1 MPAKQIPPEQ
11 EKLFAIDMAVHRAG
25 LAIPAKHQEDF
36 ARLVK
41 VLRQI
46 SGFRLYFAEID
57 QLPYRDQLR
66 QHLDEILFLAGK
78 TTITLDLTTQVPE
91 HAQGAA
97 LTFAEFEDRVLAAQ
111 EGCVMHVINSE
122 LWLAEHVASFNIR
135 RNAIASQARCALI
148 WWLPRSAMQLVAQ
161 NAPDAWSWRHGVFAF
176 ASTQDSAAEDQAL
189 PLGPSLIGEYGV
201 IAAPLAQVSKRLA
214 ELRHMLAQAI
224 DDDLRLPL
232 VEEMA
237 ELLKRTGDYEQALT
251 ILRQQALPLA
261 TNLPLHNAYVMGQ
274 IADILFLRGD
284 LEEALRIRREEELPV
299 YRKLGDV
306 RGYAICMGQIA
317 NILSKRGE
325 LEEALRIRR
334 EEELPVY
341 RKQGDVRGYAICM
354 GQIADILSQRGELEE
369 ALRIRRE
376 EVIPVLEKLG
386 DVRQLMVAH
395 WWMASYLQQRAQ
407 AGDFRQARQ
416 ALEVALRL
424 AEQLGVPDAEDIK
437 RWLANLP
444 QGD

>member
-284 LEEALRIRREEELPV
+284 LEEALRIRREE
-299 YRKLGDV
+299 
-306 RGYAICMGQIA
+306 
-317 NILSKRGE
+317 
-325 LEEALRIRR
+325 
-334 EEELPVY
+334 
-341 RKQGDVRGYAICM
+341 
-354 GQIADILSQRGELEE
+354 
-369 ALRIRRE
+369 
-376 EVIPVLEKLG
+376 VIPVLEKLG